1 MKKFSIFCFFV
12 TSCLVS
18 LVYYACHPT
27 YLPNSN
33 SKLQNFLHFINYTY
47 LKIKTDPFCNPEIPT
62 SEVPIDVVIPVIEKD
77 AATLVLT
84 IESVRANILQPIK
97 NIYFIA
103 PESKIL
109 RQIATEKN
117 CIFVLEDGVL
127 PVFSKNTQR
136 KGWIKQQYLKLNS
149 DTVATCEHF
158 LIIDADTLL
167 IRPQI
172 FVTKDKEVL
181 NILHDYW
188 FKRKQM
194 VKIALGFN
202 KFHNLD
208 FTSHHMLFS
217 KTKIHALKQHLQNM
231 HGKPWQDA
239 LDSLDIPEGSFSEYE
254 LYGNFV
260 AQRFEDQVELVLGC
274 NIIFPRNGLS
284 NVDKAR
290 DYLSNKYKSLTMHS
304 FLTIEGMTE

>member
-12 TSCLVS
+12 AACLVS
-18 LVYYACHPT
+18 LIYYACHPT
-27 YLPNSN
+27 YLPNN
-33 SKLQNFLHFINYTY
+33 DSKWQNFLRFINYTY
-47 LKIKTDPFCNPEIPT
+47 LKAKTDPFCNSEIPT

-77 AATLVLT
+77 AVTLVLT

-103 PESKIL
+103 PESTLLRKI
-109 RQIATEKN
+109 AHEKN
-117 CIFVLEDGVL
+117 CIFILEDNVL

-136 KGWIKQQYLKLNS
+136 KGWIKQQYLKLNA

-172 FVTKDKEVL
+172 FVTKEKSVL

-217 KTKIHALKQHLQNM
+217 KTKVQALKKHLQNL

-260 AQRFEDQVELVLGC
+260 AQHFEDEIEFVLGC

-284 NVDKAR
+284 NIDKAR
-290 DYLSNKYKSLTMHS
+290 DYLCNKYKSLTMHS

>member
-1 MKKFSIFCFFV
+1 MKKISIFCFLA
-12 TSCLVS
+12 TACLAS
-18 LVYYACHPT
+18 LIYYACHPT
-27 YLPNSN
+27 YLPNN
-33 SKLQNFLHFINYTY
+33 DSKLQNFLRFINYTY
-47 LKIKTDPFCNPEIPT
+47 LKAKTDPFCNPEIPT

-84 IESVRANILQPIK
+84 IESVRANIPQPIK

-103 PESKIL
+103 PESEVLRKIA
-109 RQIATEKN
+109 IEKN
-117 CIFVLEDGVL
+117 CIFVLEDNVL

-136 KGWIKQQYLKLNS
+136 KGWIKQQYLKLNA

-217 KTKIHALKQHLQNM
+217 KTKIQALKQHLQNM

-284 NVDKAR
+284 NIDKAR

>member
-1 MKKFSIFCFFV
+1 MKKFLIIFSSV
-12 TSCLVS
+12 ISSAIALI
-18 LVYYACHPT
+18 YYACSPT
-27 YLPNSN
+27 LLPDND
-33 SKLQNFLHFINYTY
+33 SKWQNLLRFIHYNC
-47 LKIKTDPFCNPEIPT
+47 LKVKTDPFCNEGLPT
-62 SEVPIDVVIPVIEKD
+62 SDVSIDVIIPVIEKD
-77 AATLVLT
+77 AKTLLLT
-84 IESVRANILQPIK
+84 IESVRANILQSVQ
-97 NIYFIA
+97 NIYLVA
-103 PESKIL
+103 PESTLLRKI
-109 RQIATEKN
+109 ASEKK
-117 CIFVLEDGVL
+117 CIFVLEDNVL

-136 KGWIKQQYLKLNS
+136 KGWIKQQYLKLNA
-149 DTVATCEHF
+149 DTVAVCEHF

-172 FVTKDKEVL
+172 FVNRNKSVL
-181 NILHDYW
+181 NILYDYW

-217 KTKIHALKQHLQNM
+217 KKKLKALKQHLENL
-231 HGKPWQDA
+231 HKKPWQDA
-239 LDSLDIPEGSFSEYE
+239 LDSLDIPENSFSEYE

-260 AQRFEDQVELVLGC
+260 AQRFANEVEFVLGS
-274 NIIFPRNGLS
+274 NIIFPRNGLD

-290 DYLSNKYKSLTMHS
+290 DYLCNKYKNMTMHS

>member
-1 MKKFSIFCFFV
+1 MKRLLVIFLVIFC
-12 TSCLVS
+12 TMLPLIYYSCF
-18 LVYYACHPT
+18 PT
-27 YLPNSN
+27 YLPEND
-33 SKLQNFLHFINYTY
+33 SKWQNFLRFVHYNY
-47 LKIKTDPFCNPEIPT
+47 LKIKTDPFCNENVPT
-62 SEVPIDVVIPVIEKD
+62 SEVPIDVVIPVVEKD
-77 AATLVLT
+77 ASTLILT
-84 IESVRANILQPIK
+84 IESIRANVLQPIK
-97 NIYFIA
+97 NIYLIA
-103 PESKIL
+103 PESALLRKI
-109 RQIATEKN
+109 AHEKN

-127 PVFSKNTQR
+127 PIFSKNTQR
-136 KGWIKQQYLKLNS
+136 EGWIKQQYLKLNS
-149 DTVATCEHF
+149 DTVAACEHF

-172 FVTKDKEVL
+172 FVTKDKSVL
-181 NILHDYW
+181 NILYDYW

-194 VKIALGFN
+194 VKIALGFD

-217 KTKIHALKQHLQNM
+217 KTKLKALKQHLENL

-260 AQRFEDQVELVLGC
+260 AQHFRDEVDFVLGS

-284 NVDKAR
+284 NIDKAR
-290 DYLSNKYKSLTMHS
+290 DYLCNKYKSMTMHS

>member
-1 MKKFSIFCFFV
+1 MKKCLVVFSVASIV
-12 TSCLVS
+12 LVS
-18 LVYYACHPT
+18 LVYYACLPT
-27 YLPNSN
+27 YLPDND
-33 SKLQNFLHFINYTY
+33 SKWQNLLRFMHYTY
-47 LKIKTDPFCNPEIPT
+47 LKVKTDQFCNADVPT
-62 SEVPIDVVIPVIEKD
+62 SEVPIDVIIPVIDKD
-77 AATLVLT
+77 APTLLLT

-103 PESKIL
+103 PESKLL
-109 RQIATEKN
+109 REIAHEKN

-127 PVFSKNTQR
+127 PIFSKNTKR

-149 DTVATCEHF
+149 DTVASCEHF
-158 LIIDADTLL
+158 LVIDADTLL

-172 FVTKDKEVL
+172 FVTNHKAVL
-181 NILHDYW
+181 NILYDYW

-208 FTSHHMLFS
+208 FTSHHMLLS
-217 KTKIHALKQHLQNM
+217 KTKLKALKQHLEKL

-260 AQRFEDQVELVLGC
+260 AQRFEKEVEFVLGSI
-274 NIIFPRNGLS
+274 IIFPRNGLS

-290 DYLSNKYKSLTMHS
+290 DFLCNKYKSLTMHS
-304 FLTIEGMTE
+304 FLTIEGMVE

>member
-1 MKKFSIFCFFV
+1 MKKFINFFV
-12 TSCLVS
+12 VIIFCLVS
-18 LVYYACHPT
+18 LIYYACHPT
-27 YLPNSN
+27 YLPDNDSQ
-33 SKLQNFLHFINYTY
+33 LQNFLRFINYTY
-47 LKIKTDPFCNPEIPT
+47 LKAKTDPFCNTELPT
-62 SEVPIDVVIPVIEKD
+62 SDVAIDVVIPVIEKD
-77 AATLVLT
+77 AVTLLLT
-84 IESVRANILQPIK
+84 IESIRANILQPIK

-103 PESKIL
+103 PESTLLRKIA
-109 RQIATEKN
+109 IEKN
-117 CIFVLEDGVL
+117 CVFVLEDGVL
-127 PVFSKNTQR
+127 PVFSKNAQR

-149 DTVATCEHF
+149 DTVVTCEHF

-172 FVTKDKEVL
+172 FVTKDKSVL

-217 KTKIHALKQHLQNM
+217 KTKLKALKQHLQNI
-231 HGKPWQDA
+231 HGKSWQDA
-239 LDSLDIPEGSFSEYE
+239 LDSLEIPEGSFSEYE

-260 AQRFEDQVELVLGC
+260 AQHFENEVELVLGY
-274 NIIFPRNGLS
+274 NVIFPRDGLS
-284 NVDKAR
+284 NIKKAT
-290 DYLSNKYKSLTMHS
+290 DYLCNKYKSLTTHS
-304 FLTIEGMTE
+304 FLTIEGMTG